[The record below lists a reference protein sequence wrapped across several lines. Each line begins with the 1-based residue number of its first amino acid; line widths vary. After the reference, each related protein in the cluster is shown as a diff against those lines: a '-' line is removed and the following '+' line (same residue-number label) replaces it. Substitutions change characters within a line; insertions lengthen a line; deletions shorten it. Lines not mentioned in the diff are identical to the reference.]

1 MKIEMGESLFY
12 SWLRHV
18 KKCQIVQTNWKVS
31 SQWNLSNEDDLKA
44 LMDELDAHYREKHDY
59 DIFKRNASLS
69 QLLQQGECDV
79 LGISMQQNEPEYYA
93 VDVAFHEGGLNYG
106 SRHVTVMKVLK
117 KCARTAFCLHG
128 YLSTKKA
135 EIIFASPR
143 INPSVLETLLPCVE
157 EMQEIFKNKGY
168 AFAFRVIANEEYGR
182 KVLDSIFSLSD
193 RVADTS
199 ELFLR
204 SYQMYRMFSETRKV
218 ERRILPVECAVKAD
232 LPESDYTDAD
242 AYQELRIGQLAQ
254 KVLGDKLRNGYVTE
268 DEIAAMQTAEYS
280 KQNFHLQYP
289 LLKVDTGEKGLIH
302 YYKKPIKINGTN
314 YRMCCEWFEQRGRNN
329 DRPYL
334 LEWIKKHKDK
344 QEGTGCRA
352 TCENG
357 TL

>member
-18 KKCQIVQTNWKVS
+18 KECQIVQTNWKVS

-44 LMDELDAHYREKHDY
+44 LMDELDAHYQEKHDY
-59 DIFKRNASLS
+59 AIFKRNASLS
-69 QLLQQGECDV
+69 QLLHQGECDV
-79 LGISMQQNEPEYYA
+79 LGISIQQNKPEYYA
-93 VDVAFHEGGLNYG
+93 VDVAFHKGGLNYG

-143 INPSVLETLLPCVE
+143 INPSVLEILLPCVE

-182 KVLDSIFSLSD
+182 NVLDSIFSLSD

-204 SYQMYRMFSETRKV
+204 SYQMYRMFSETRKA

-232 LPESDYTDAD
+232 PSESDYTDAD
-242 AYQELRIGQLAQ
+242 TYQELRIGQLAQ
-254 KVLGDKLRNGYVTE
+254 KVLGGMLRDGYASE
-268 DEIAAMQTAEYS
+268 EEIKAMETAEYS

-289 LLKVDTGEKGLIH
+289 LLREDTGEERPIH
-302 YYKKPIKINGTN
+302 YYKNPIEINGRR
-314 YRMCCEWFEQRGRNN
+314 YRMCCEWFEQEGTNN

-334 LEWIKKHKDK
+334 LEWIKKHIDK
-344 QEGTGCRA
+344 
-352 TCENG
+352 
-357 TL
+357 